1 MLNIYKKGNNEWYDS
16 VPSAPEATPYVP
28 LWSSGDGY
36 QTNNLLIYRT
46 SSTTATT
53 TGAYGAGQTKIIYET
68 AVVDDTDWYN
78 ITTGVWKPQIAGW
91 WQVFVGGFY
100 GGGGQTAEN
109 ILSVT
114 GAVNAQDDSIGGL
127 YGTMSAFGYFDGV
140 TSTAQVNLATG
151 NASTSDNPQSPDYSF
166 FQALYLRP

>member
-36 QTNNLLIYRT
+36 QTNDLFIYRT

-53 TGAYGAGQTKIIYET
+53 TGAYSVGQTKLIYET
-68 AVVDDTDWYN
+68 AVLDDTDWYD
-78 ITTGVWKPQIAGW
+78 IATGTWTPQVAGW
-91 WQVFVGGFY
+91 WQLTAGCFF
-100 GGGGQTAEN
+100 GGGGQNNEN
-109 ILSVT
+109 IASIS
-114 GAVNAQDDSIGGL
+114 GAVTASVDSYGGE
-127 YGTMSAFGYFDGV
+127 YGTMTAFGYFNGFSSGAMV
-140 TSTAQVNLATG
+140 GISTG
-151 NASTSDNPQSPDYSF
+151 NAATSDNPQSPDYSF